1 MDNSGITILNVDGS
15 EVGLYVKSRIL
26 REAGYRVIE
35 AGTGAEAM
43 RLASASAP
51 QLVLLSADLPDCS
64 GFEALGR
71 IKAHTTLSSQ
81 TAPPLVLLVS
91 ATFVGCEKRARALE
105 EGADGYLLE
114 PATPEFLL
122 ANIRTLLR
130 QRPSAVEVARSL
142 GDERR
147 RRRALESAARFAPVI
162 NSAESL
168 DEILRIAAREARE
181 LIGAHQATASLN
193 PDALDSAEM
202 TAGAMSLSEKYAEDP
217 IPYAVRRC
225 ETWLSSLVCRL
236 NQPMRLTQAELGSEI
251 DWEKSHETSV
261 SPETHCRPQAL
272 EGVVTPREVATLR
285 RMACLR
291 EVAGLHE
298 GPVATP
304 REIAGLREVAAARKL
319 RMLRGLD
326 MRGWLAA
333 PLAARDGAYERN
345 LGLIQL
351 SDKYDG
357 EFTEQDEAEDR
368 KSG

>member
-35 AGTGAEAM
+35 AGTGAEAL
-43 RLASASAP
+43 RLALGESP

-71 IKAHTTLSSQ
+71 IKADTALSSQ
-81 TAPPLVLLVS
+81 AAPPLVLLVS
-91 ATFVGCEKRARALE
+91 ATFVGCEYRARALE

-122 ANIRTLLR
+122 ANIRMLLR
-130 QRPSAVEVARSL
+130 QRPSAIEVARSL
-142 GDERR
+142 ADERR

-168 DEILRIAAREARE
+168 DYILRIAAREARE

-193 PDALDSAEM
+193 PDALDSTDLA
-202 TAGAMSLSEKYAEDP
+202 AGAMSLSEKYAHEP
-217 IPYAVRRC
+217 VAYAVRQC

-236 NQPMRLTQAELGSEI
+236 NQPMRLTQAELGPQN
-251 DWEKSHETSV
+251 DWLQSHETSV
-261 SPETHCRPQAL
+261 SHERYCHPQAL

-291 EVAGLHE
+291 EIACLRDGA
-298 GPVATP
+298 VATP

-333 PLAARDGAYERN
+333 PLSARDGAYERN
-345 LGLIQL
+345 LGLIQ
-351 SDKYDG
+351 
-357 EFTEQDEAEDR
+357 
-368 KSG
+368 

>member
-130 QRPSAVEVARSL
+130 RTVFDQTGESLVA
-142 GDERR
+142 DERM
-147 RRRALESAARFAPVI
+147 
-162 NSAESL
+162 
-168 DEILRIAAREARE
+168 
-181 LIGAHQATASLN
+181 QA
-193 PDALDSAEM
+193 
-202 TAGAMSLSEKYAEDP
+202 
-217 IPYAVRRC
+217 
-225 ETWLSSLVCRL
+225 
-236 NQPMRLTQAELGSEI
+236 
-251 DWEKSHETSV
+251 
-261 SPETHCRPQAL
+261 
-272 EGVVTPREVATLR
+272 
-285 RMACLR
+285 
-291 EVAGLHE
+291 
-298 GPVATP
+298 
-304 REIAGLREVAAARKL
+304 
-319 RMLRGLD
+319 
-326 MRGWLAA
+326 
-333 PLAARDGAYERN
+333 
-345 LGLIQL
+345 
-351 SDKYDG
+351 
-357 EFTEQDEAEDR
+357 
-368 KSG
+368 